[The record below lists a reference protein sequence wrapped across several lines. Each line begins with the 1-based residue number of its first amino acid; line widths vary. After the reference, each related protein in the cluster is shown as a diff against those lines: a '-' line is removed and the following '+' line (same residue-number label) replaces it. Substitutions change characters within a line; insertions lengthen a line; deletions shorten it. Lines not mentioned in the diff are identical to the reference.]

1 MNGNNNF
8 NTHLPILEGGFMK
21 TFFGAHDLM
30 EIVHRELK
38 KNDYKALFYIRQ
50 GVDGSNFEKIS
61 KITKA
66 KEA

>member
-1 MNGNNNF
+1 
-8 NTHLPILEGGFMK
+8 MK

-50 GVDGSNFEKIS
+50 GVNGSNLEKIS

-66 KEA
+66 KEAWQFLRSTMKVMRK